1 MAFCTRISNT
11 LHEMKATLMMVL
23 VQIIFSVVNIGYKL
37 ATNDGM
43 SLSILVAYRFMFGAV
58 FIAPIA
64 FFVERKKRPKLTRK
78 IAFYGFLCG
87 LFGGA
92 LGQNL
97 FLKSLT
103 LTSAT
108 FVSAMINLVPAIT
121 FVTAIFLRLERFG
134 WNTSEGKSKVFGTLL
149 GIGGAMLLTFFKGPD
164 LNMWDTNINLLET
177 TKSHHHH
184 PITQIHNHN
193 LVLGALLA
201 VVSCVSY
208 SVWLII
214 QAKAAELYPC
224 PYSITAMMAFWASIQ
239 GVIFALC
246 MERDKSQWILGWD
259 IRLLTTAFAG
269 ILGSGLVFP
278 LVAWCVSLRGP
289 VFVSAFNPMMLV
301 LVAIAGSL
309 FLQEKLHLGML
320 LGGIL
325 IVGGLYLVLLG
336 KGKELKK
343 VSQLVP
349 EEDQD
354 RGIEV
359 VVSARSG
366 SSRGSSASG
375 KDLGESERRDEARTS
390 QTLTGFHMYL

>member
-1 MAFCTRISNT
+1 MEFCMRVSNT
-11 LHEMKATLMMVL
+11 IQEMKATLMMVL
-23 VQIIFSVVNIGYKL
+23 VQTIFAVVNVAYRL

-43 SLSILVAYRFMFGAV
+43 NLSILVAYRFMFGAA

-64 FFVERKKRPKLTRK
+64 FFAERKKRPKLTRR
-78 IAFYGFLCG
+78 IAFYSFLCG

-97 FLKSLT
+97 FLKSLI

-121 FVTAIFLRLERFG
+121 FVIAIFLRLEGFG
-134 WNTSEGKSKVFGTLL
+134 WNTSAGKAKVFGTLL
-149 GIGGAMLLTFFKGPD
+149 GIGGAMLLTFYKGPD
-164 LNMWDTNINLLET
+164 LNLWRTNINLLET
-177 TKSHHHH
+177 TKSHQH
-184 PITQIHNHN
+184 PNTQIQNHN

-201 VVSCVSY
+201 VCSCVCY
-208 SVWLII
+208 SVWLIV

-246 MERDKSQWILGWD
+246 VERDWSQWTMGWD
-259 IRLLTTAFAG
+259 IRLLTASFAG
-269 ILGSGLVFP
+269 FLGSGLVFP

-301 LVAIAGSL
+301 LVAVAGSL
-309 FLQEKLHLGML
+309 FLQEKLHLGLL

-325 IVGGLYLVLLG
+325 IVGGLYIVLWG
-336 KGKELKK
+336 KGEELKK
-343 VSQLVP
+343 VTQLVP

-354 RGIEV
+354 KGIEV

-366 SSRGSSASG
+366 SSRWSSASR
-375 KDLGESERRDEARTS
+375 KDLEASERRDEARIS
-390 QTLTGFHMYL
+390 QTLTGFNMIL

>member
-1 MAFCTRISNT
+1 MAFCTGISNT
-11 LHEMKATLMMVL
+11 MHEMKATLLMVL
-23 VQIIFSVVNIGYKL
+23 VQIIFSVINITYKL
-37 ATNDGM
+37 ATSDGM
-43 SLSILVAYRFMFGAV
+43 SLPVLVAYRFMFGAV
-58 FIAPIA
+58 FITPVA
-64 FFVERKKRPKLTRK
+64 FFVERKKRPKLTKK

-121 FVTAIFLRLERFG
+121 FVIAIFSRLERFG
-134 WNTSEGKSKVFGTLL
+134 WNTSAGKAKVFGTLL
-149 GIGGAMLLTFFKGPD
+149 GIGGAMLLTFFKGPV
-164 LNMWDTNINLLET
+164 LNLWNTNINLLET

-184 PITQIHNHN
+184 PTTQAHKHS
-193 LVLGALLA
+193 VVVGALLS

-208 SVWLII
+208 SIWLII
-214 QAKAAELYPC
+214 QAKVAQLYPC

-239 GVIFALC
+239 GVVFGLC
-246 MERDKSQWILGWD
+246 VERDWSQWIMGWD
-259 IRLLTTAFAG
+259 IRLFTAAFSG

-320 LGGIL
+320 LGGIM
-325 IVGGLYLVLLG
+325 IVGGLYLVLWG
-336 KGKELKK
+336 KGEELKK

-349 EEDQD
+349 EENQD
-354 RGIEV
+354 KGIEN
-359 VVSARSG
+359 
-366 SSRGSSASG
+366 SR
-375 KDLGESERRDEARTS
+375 LG
-390 QTLTGFHMYL
+390 

>member
-1 MAFCTRISNT
+1 MDFCTRISNT

-78 IAFYGFLCG
+78 IGFYGFLCG

-134 WNTSEGKSKVFGTLL
+134 WNTSEGKSK
-149 GIGGAMLLTFFKGPD
+149 
-164 LNMWDTNINLLET
+164 
-177 TKSHHHH
+177 
-184 PITQIHNHN
+184 
-193 LVLGALLA
+193 
-201 VVSCVSY
+201 
-208 SVWLII
+208 
-214 QAKAAELYPC
+214 AKVAELYPC

-246 MERDKSQWILGWD
+246 MERDWSQWILGWD

-349 EEDQD
+349 EENQD

-375 KDLGESERRDEARTS
+375 KDLGASERRDEARTS